1 MPSPTVDPALSAGA
15 AGASGRP
22 RRRLAGL
29 TARLAPQAPP
39 MRARVALA
47 LAAGLAGLGLA
58 SAVLIHP
65 VDRTPTTVPP
75 GDVAL
80 VNGAPILTN
89 DFMIEVEAVEG
100 QPFADVAPA
109 VRSKILHEMIDE
121 ELMVQRALALD
132 LPEQDTGV
140 RSSLVSGVNAL
151 VTAPIQGQPP
161 TDDEL
166 RAYYAAHRAN
176 YGTKGSMT
184 LSDLVLH
191 VGGSGAGPQSIGQA
205 LADAAQAAYELRSGA
220 AVDTVEQHFGMA
232 ESGKVSGAEQD
243 FAAKSHLGPKLY
255 AVAETLSDGQVSEP
269 VADADGVHVLVMQHR
284 EAPIFTD
291 YDAVRNNVYADYA
304 LARQTPAEQANLR
317 LLRSKAKIVLAP
329 GQIE

>member
-1 MPSPTVDPALSAGA
+1 MPSPTVDPAPGARAG
-15 AGASGRP
+15 
-22 RRRLAGL
+22 LAG
-29 TARLAPQAPP
+29 RLAPS
-39 MRARVALA
+39 MRTLVALA
-47 LAAGLAGLGLA
+47 LVAGLAGLGVA
-58 SAVLIHP
+58 GAVLFRP
-65 VDRTPTTVPP
+65 FDRTPTAVPP

-109 VRSKILHEMIDE
+109 VRARILHEMIDE

-140 RSSLVSGVNAL
+140 RASLVGGVKAL
-151 VTAPIQGQPP
+151 VTAPIQAEPP

-166 RAYYAAHRAN
+166 RAYYAAHRGH

-184 LSDLVLH
+184 LTDLVLH
-191 VGGSGAGPQSIGQA
+191 VGGSGDAPQSVSQA

-220 AVDTVEQHFGMA
+220 ALDTVEQHFGMA
-232 ESGKVSGAEQD
+232 DSGKVSGVEQD
-243 FAAKSHLGPKLY
+243 FAAKAHLGAKLY
-255 AVAETLSDGQVSEP
+255 AVALTLGDGQVSEP
-269 VADADGVHVLVMQHR
+269 IADADGVHLLVMQHR
-284 EAPIFTD
+284 QAPIFTD

-304 LARQTPAEQANLR
+304 LARQTPAERANLR
-317 LLRSKAKIVLAP
+317 LLRRKADIVLAP
-329 GQIE
+329 GQSE